1 MQKLA
6 SSTLAVRISSRSGNF
21 FDTYFRMPSRLAKK
35 PIPVPGKVEVTSTP
49 GTLSV
54 KGSKATL
61 SRSVHSSIKIEV
73 TPEGVVITPA
83 NNSRLAHA
91 LTGTFAA
98 HLKAMMTGV
107 ETPFKKVLILNG
119 VGYKVE
125 LKDNNLVFAV
135 GFSHPVVLAV
145 PQGITATV
153 VKTTITV
160 EGSDKQ
166 QVGQF
171 AAEIREVKKPEPYL
185 GKGIKYD
192 DEVIRRKQGKKAA

>member
-1 MQKLA
+1 
-6 SSTLAVRISSRSGNF
+6 
-21 FDTYFRMPSRLAKK
+21 MPSRLAKK
-35 PIPVPGKVEVTSTP
+35 PIPVPAKVTVTSTD
-49 GTLSV
+49 GVLSV

-61 SRSVHSSIKIEV
+61 TKNVHSSIKIDV
-73 TPEGVVITPA
+73 TPEGVVIAPA

-98 HLKAMMTGV
+98 HLKAMMDGV
-107 ETPFKKVLILNG
+107 ETPFKKVLELNG

-125 LKDNNLVFAV
+125 LKGNELVLAV
-135 GFSHPVVLAV
+135 GFSHPVVLQI
-145 PQGITATV
+145 PQGITVTV
-153 VKTTITV
+153 VKNVITV

-171 AAEIREVKKPEPYL
+171 AAEIRAVKKPEPYL
-185 GKGIKYD
+185 GKGIKYQ

>member
-1 MQKLA
+1 
-6 SSTLAVRISSRSGNF
+6 
-21 FDTYFRMPSRLAKK
+21 MPSRLAKK
-35 PIPVPGKVEVTSTP
+35 PIAVPAKVEVTAGN

-54 KGSKATL
+54 KGPKATL
-61 SRSVHSSIKIEV
+61 SRSVHSSIAINV
-73 TPEGVVITPA
+73 TPEGVVITPN

-98 HLKAMMTGV
+98 HLKAMMHGV

-125 LKDNNLVFAV
+125 LKGNELVFAV
-135 GFSHPVVLAV
+135 GFSHPVSLKI
-145 PQGITATV
+145 PEGITATV

-185 GKGIKYD
+185 GKGIKYE

>member
-1 MQKLA
+1 
-6 SSTLAVRISSRSGNF
+6 
-21 FDTYFRMPSRLAKK
+21 MPSRLAKK
-35 PIPVPGKVEVTSTP
+35 PIPVPAKVEVTAAP

-54 KGSKATL
+54 KGPKASL

-73 TPEGVVITPA
+73 TPEGVMITPN

-125 LKDNNLVFAV
+125 LKGTDLVFAV

-145 PQGITATV
+145 PEGLTATV
-153 VKTTITV
+153 VKNTITI
-160 EGSDKQ
+160 EGADKQ
-166 QVGQF
+166 RVGQF
-171 AAEIREVKKPEPYL
+171 AAEVREVKKPEPYL
-185 GKGIKYD
+185 GKGIKYE

>member
-1 MQKLA
+1 
-6 SSTLAVRISSRSGNF
+6 
-21 FDTYFRMPSRLAKK
+21 
-35 PIPVPGKVEVTSTP
+35 
-49 GTLSV
+49 
-54 KGSKATL
+54 
-61 SRSVHSSIKIEV
+61 
-73 TPEGVVITPA
+73 
-83 NNSRLAHA
+83 
-91 LTGTFAA
+91 
-98 HLKAMMTGV
+98 MMHGV

-125 LKDNNLVFAV
+125 LKGNELVFAV
-135 GFSHPVVLAV
+135 GFSHPVSLKI
-145 PQGITATV
+145 PEGITATV

-185 GKGIKYD
+185 GKGIKYE